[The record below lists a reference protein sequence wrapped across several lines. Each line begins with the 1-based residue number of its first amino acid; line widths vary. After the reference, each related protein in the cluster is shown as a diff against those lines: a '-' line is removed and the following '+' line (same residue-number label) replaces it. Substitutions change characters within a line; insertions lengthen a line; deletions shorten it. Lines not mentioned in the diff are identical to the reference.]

1 MCYTHDS
8 NGEAKM
14 KYFKISAWALFLLF
28 GIGIL
33 QLNTAI
39 ADSLEGSRPGQA
51 SEQCQPLSIVSFN
64 IQFLGNFKKRDN
76 VALAGLLKDFDVV
89 VVQELVAP
97 PTDGIY
103 PNGDAYTADP
113 EAAVFFNTMANQ
125 GFKYLLS
132 EEDTGTNDKIHK
144 KSTSTEWWV
153 SFYKPEKVD
162 VAFDLPHGFLADDR
176 SNNDD
181 YERVPYAF
189 PFRVADKSM
198 DFVFISVHLQP
209 GRSSSNKA
217 RRKHELVSISSW
229 IDSHNSVEKD
239 FIILGDMNIEDAAE
253 LFDAV
258 PTGYISLNNEMRRTN
273 TLINDNPDKG
283 ARPYDHV
290 MYNIAN
296 TDNEIDTDFDLK
308 VINLIEK
315 MRPAWFSTDPY
326 PGDPYNHNLFKQYYS
341 DHHPVEFKMVSCTDD
356 D

>member
-1 MCYTHDS
+1 
-8 NGEAKM
+8 M
-14 KYFKISAWALFLLF
+14 KYFKISAWALLFLF
-28 GIGIL
+28 GLGAL
-33 QLNTAI
+33 QLNIAT
-39 ADSLEGSRPGQA
+39 ADSLEDSHPEQA

-76 VALAGLLKDFDVV
+76 VALAGLLKDYDIV

-97 PTDGIY
+97 PTDGSY

-113 EAAVFFNTMANQ
+113 EAAVFFNAMTNQ
-125 GFKYLLS
+125 GFKYVLS

-162 VAFDLPHGFLADDR
+162 VASDIPHGFLADDR
-176 SNNDD
+176 SNNED

-189 PFRVADKSM
+189 PFRIADKSM

-209 GRSSSNKA
+209 GSSSSDKA
-217 RRKHELVSISSW
+217 RRKHELASISSW
-229 IDSHNSVEKD
+229 IDGHNLVEKD

-253 LFDAV
+253 LSDAV

-273 TLINDNPDKG
+273 TLINDKPDKG

-315 MRPAWFSTDPY
+315 MRPTWASTDPY

-341 DHHPVEFKMVSCTDD
+341 DHHPVEFKMVGCSDD